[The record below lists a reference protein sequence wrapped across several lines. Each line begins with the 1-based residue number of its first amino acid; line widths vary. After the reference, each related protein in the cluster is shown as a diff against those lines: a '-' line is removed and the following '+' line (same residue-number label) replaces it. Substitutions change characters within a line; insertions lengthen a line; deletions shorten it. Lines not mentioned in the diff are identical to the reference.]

1 MSGARRAFAA
11 LPAAALLALA
21 VPVLAGIVWMGW
33 AGSPEKYRIV
43 NAAALAA
50 ATLWIVF
57 SPVPARP
64 FHWRVLAIVAVFALC
79 LPFLTGPGVNGVV
92 RWISFGPVGLNSGMI
107 AVPTLAIAAVHD
119 REWGAWLLG
128 AALLPLTAQPDAG
141 AGLAVTF
148 AAVGIHDRTKDWRY
162 GIVCIAGF
170 FLTISMGLRGELPP
184 QVFVER
190 VISDAAGASFVW
202 ALALF
207 GALAAGFF
215 TMLKGLRADPST
227 SYALAGAL
235 FGFAIMALV
244 SHYPYP
250 FIGYGAAPIL
260 GFGLALGLAESG
272 RVE

>member
-1 MSGARRAFAA
+1 MSAARRAFAA

-21 VPVLAGIVWMGW
+21 MPVLAGIAWMGW
-33 AGSPEKYRIV
+33 AGSPESYRIV

-57 SPVPARP
+57 AFAPTRLI
-64 FHWRVLAIVAVFALC
+64 HWRILAIAALFTLC
-79 LPFLTGPGVNGVV
+79 LPFLTGLGINGVM
-92 RWISFGPVGLNSGMI
+92 RWISFGPVGLNSGML
-107 AVPTLAIAAVHD
+107 AVPTLAVAAVHD

-148 AAVGIHDRTKDWRY
+148 AAVGIHDRSKNWRY

-170 FLTISMGLRGELPP
+170 FLTISMALRGELPP

-190 VISDAAGASFVW
+190 VVSDAAGESLVW

-215 TMLKGLRADPST
+215 TMLKGLGADPPT

-250 FIGYGAAPIL
+250 LIGYGAAPIL
-260 GFGLALGLAESG
+260 GFGFALGLSESG
-272 RVE
+272 QVE